1 MQRFQFRLESLLKY
15 RKLQTDQAQAEL
27 GQATVEWQNQ
37 LSALNTLF
45 EKNDQLSEHLR
56 DIQQTPIL
64 VDDLVSCH
72 EYGQILRN
80 KLNQQKET
88 VRIAEQYCD
97 ECRQRLSESLK
108 RQKLVEKIKEKRWS
122 QFNEELLRQEQ
133 KELDEIG
140 LQLHVRG
147 E

>member
-1 MQRFQFRLESLLKY
+1 MQRFQFRLEALLKY

-45 EKNDQLSEHLR
+45 EKKEQLSEHLR

-80 KLNQQKET
+80 KINQQKET
-88 VRIAEQYCD
+88 VHIAEQYCD

-108 RQKLVEKIKEKRWS
+108 RQKLVEKIREKRWT

>member
-1 MQRFQFRLESLLKY
+1 MQRFQFRLEALLKY

-37 LSALNTLF
+37 LTALNTLF
-45 EKNDQLSEHLR
+45 NKNEQLADHLR
-56 DIQQTPIL
+56 DIQQSSIL
-64 VDDLVSCH
+64 VDDLISCH
-72 EYGQILRN
+72 EYGQLLKSKID
-80 KLNQQKET
+80 QQIET
-88 VRIAEQYCD
+88 VRIAEQFCD
-97 ECRQRLSESLK
+97 NCRQRLSESLK
-108 RQKLVEKIKEKRWS
+108 RQKLVDKIKEKRWT